1 MALTLA
7 GAHSELVVSPAG
19 PTEVKA
25 LAGSNVTLAV
35 SFSGASDPAV
45 TWFMRDL
52 PVVTWTID
60 SSIPPDIAEN
70 RRRVLRI
77 ELDGSLTFV
86 NVPLGYT
93 SSYTVEMTKS
103 GLGKSVTTFTLKVFG
118 EYPTEL
124 RLWRLI

>member
-1 MALTLA
+1 M
-7 GAHSELVVSPAG
+7 VSPAG
-19 PTEVKA
+19 PTEVNA

-60 SSIPPDIAEN
+60 SSIPPDVAEN

-77 ELDGSLTFV
+77 ERDGSLTFV

-93 SSYTVEMTKS
+93 SNYTVEMTKS
-103 GLGKSVTTFTLKVFG
+103 GLGKSLTAFTLKVFG

-124 RLWRLI
+124 